1 LPQSNEIILGGN
13 MIESLE
19 DPTIGFGLEALR
31 PDMGA
36 SYETLEEIL
45 SAILSVNINSRHGV
59 ARPNIS
65 QLGAKPRELYHL
77 YAKLIEHP
85 EEISKLREIVQT
97 KKVGGAEMKT
107 LSTPA
112 TPIKMTPIDSKALPP
127 PQNMLNRP
135 PQQPLAMSMFG
146 KSTPRPTPMVQP
158 PITRPMQ
165 RPMQKPV
172 QQPVQQTPQQTFIP
186 SIYTTP
192 AQKPPSF
199 MNNQPMA
206 SQSTSLPSF
215 MNNQPMASQ
224 STSLPSFMNNQT
236 TSQSNGL
243 PSFMGNQSN
252 VINNAPKGF
261 SFLNGLNSVPSSI
274 QPGQKIPIND
284 LYQQNNLQKTMLQD
298 EVVNGMRTFA
308 QSAPPTMAYRREPNS
323 IDNLCLQAELAV
335 KKAEYIEAIKK
346 KVGFLHQRVPAELE
360 NLTVTQLYAYKE
372 ALDKELNSLLN
383 RSSIDTTIF
392 VAGAGL
398 SKWLDGKR
406 SLPVVGNAID
416 LTDLDVN
423 LEQLKGKSEWQY
435 SMSEAVKNMD
445 LKLAPYINLGTLMIG
460 ELVSTIMK
468 NYKSK
473 QEAEEQAKNDK
484 RMANYAALFK
494 LQQNANTTTTQS
506 QQPSNLKSQVATE
519 VLSKDYSYLS
529 PNANQKHDLNKI
541 VNTKLSDDHW

>member
-1 LPQSNEIILGGN
+1 

-19 DPTIGFGLEALR
+19 DPTIGFGLESLR

-36 SYETLEEIL
+36 SPETLDEIL
-45 SAILSVNINSRHGV
+45 SVILSADINSRHGV

-85 EEISKLREIVQT
+85 EELPKLREIVAT
-97 KKVGGAEMKT
+97 KKVGGAEMKV
-107 LSTPA
+107 LPVPA
-112 TPIKMTPIDSKALPP
+112 TPIKMAPVDSKTLPP

-146 KSTPRPTPMVQP
+146 KANTAPAPIPRPPM
-158 PITRPMQ
+158 IRPMQ
-165 RPMQKPV
+165 
-172 QQPVQQTPQQTFIP
+172 QPVPQPMSQPAPTTPKQTFIP

-192 AQKPPSF
+192 AQKPSTGLPAF
-199 MNNQPMA
+199 MNNQPT
-206 SQSTSLPSF
+206 QSNLPSF
-215 MNNQPMASQ
+215 MNTQPSVQPM
-224 STSLPSFMNNQT
+224 
-236 TSQSNGL
+236 QSNL
-243 PSFMGNQSN
+243 PGFMSNQSN
-252 VINNAPKGF
+252 TINDAPKGF
-261 SFLNGLNSVPSSI
+261 SFLNGLNSVPSSM

-284 LYQQNNLQKTMLQD
+284 LYQQNNLQKTMLQN

-308 QSAPPTMAYRREPNS
+308 QSTQPTMAYRREPNS

-383 RSSIDTTIF
+383 RSTIDTTIF
-392 VAGAGL
+392 MTGAGL
-398 SKWLDGKR
+398 SKFLDGKR

-423 LEQLKGKSEWQY
+423 LEKLKEKSEWQY

-445 LKLAPYINLGTLMIG
+445 LKLAPYINLGTLMVG

-468 NYKSK
+468 NYKTK
-473 QEAEEQAKNDK
+473 QEAEEQAKNDE
-484 RMANYAALFK
+484 RMAKYTALYQ
-494 LQQNANTTTTQS
+494 LQQKASNTATSTQ
-506 QQPSNLKSQVATE
+506 QTSNLNSQVASE
-519 VLSKDYSYLS
+519 ALSKDYSYLS
-529 PNANQKHDLNKI
+529 PNAKQKHDLNKI
-541 VNTKLSDDHW
+541 VNTNLSGDHW